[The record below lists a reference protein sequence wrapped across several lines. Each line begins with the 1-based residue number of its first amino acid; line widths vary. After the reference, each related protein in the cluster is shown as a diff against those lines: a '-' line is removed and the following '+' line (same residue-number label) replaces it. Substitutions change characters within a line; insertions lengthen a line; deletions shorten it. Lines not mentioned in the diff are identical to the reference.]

1 MDRVWMAH
9 SHKVIDWW
17 RMVRVEKGGPT
28 LHLREFPTTCV
39 GVGMHFQRGQRE
51 CEGVWEESGG
61 VCGTHFQMGRDRWMR
76 VLRFQYKE
84 DSKYYVEEE
93 DFQRNAWV

>member
-28 LHLREFPTTCV
+28 LHLISEFPNYV
-39 GVGMHFQRGQRE
+39 GVGDVRTKGSERVRE
-51 CEGVWEESGG
+51 VS
-61 VCGTHFQMGRDRWMR
+61 V
-76 VLRFQYKE
+76 
-84 DSKYYVEEE
+84 
-93 DFQRNAWV
+93 

>member
-28 LHLREFPTTCV
+28 LQIKEFPTFTWR
-39 GVGMHFQRGQRE
+39 RGRKVRNKRE
-51 CEGVWEESGG
+51 V
-61 VCGTHFQMGRDRWMR
+61 
-76 VLRFQYKE
+76 
-84 DSKYYVEEE
+84 
-93 DFQRNAWV
+93 